1 MLVQV
6 DLSAWRERR
15 MRNETRRVLITARF
29 DPEWVARWQARW
41 PALRF
46 ELHPTRHAEKIPLE
60 VWREVEILYTFNTLP
75 PPEWVPRLRW
85 VQLHSAGADHVL
97 EHPLFRSPVEFTTAS
112 GVHAINIAE
121 YVFAM
126 ALAWFHRLPR
136 MLEWQA
142 RGQWPPDRERWALF
156 VPEELWGKTIGIV
169 GYGSIGRQVARLA
182 KAFGMRV
189 LAMQRG
195 EDHRDHG
202 FVFPGT
208 GDPEGTLPD
217 RFYTPAQLHEMLAE
231 SDIVVI
237 AVPLTPETRGMFN
250 EAAFRAMKQD
260 AFLINIARGSVCEEP
275 ALIRAL
281 QEGWIGGAALDVFE
295 QEPLPP
301 EHPLWRLPNVLIS
314 PHVAG
319 FTPHYDARAAQIFE
333 ENLARYMRGEPLLN
347 RVDKARGY

>member
-1 MLVQV
+1 M
-6 DLSAWRERR
+6 S
-15 MRNETRRVLITARF
+15 NETRRVLITARF

-250 EAAFRAMKQD
+250 EAAFRAMKRD

-319 FTPHYDARAAQIFE
+319 FTPRYDARAAQIFE

>member
-1 MLVQV
+1 M
-6 DLSAWRERR
+6 S
-15 MRNETRRVLITARF
+15 NETRRVLITARF

-75 PPEWVPRLRW
+75 LPEWVPRLRW

-250 EAAFRAMKQD
+250 EAAFRAMKRD

-319 FTPHYDARAAQIFE
+319 FTPHYDVRAAQIFE

>member
-1 MLVQV
+1 MLAQV
-6 DLSAWRERR
+6 DLSAWRERQ
-15 MRNETRRVLITARF
+15 MSNETRRVLITARF
-29 DPEWVARWQARW
+29 DPGWVARWQARW

-195 EDHRDHG
+195 EDRRDRG

-237 AVPLTPETRGMFN
+237 AVPLTPETRGMFD
-250 EAAFRAMKQD
+250 EAAFRAMKRD

-319 FTPHYDARAAQIFE
+319 FTPHYDTRAAQIFE

>member
-1 MLVQV
+1 
-6 DLSAWRERR
+6 
-15 MRNETRRVLITARF
+15 
-29 DPEWVARWQARW
+29 
-41 PALRF
+41 
-46 ELHPTRHAEKIPLE
+46 
-60 VWREVEILYTFNTLP
+60 
-75 PPEWVPRLRW
+75 

-250 EAAFRAMKQD
+250 EAAFRAMKRD

>member
-15 MRNETRRVLITARF
+15 MSNETRRVLITARF

-75 PPEWVPRLRW
+75 PPEWAPRLRW

-195 EDHRDHG
+195 EDRRDHG

-250 EAAFRAMKQD
+250 ESGLPGDEARRLPGEHRPRIGVRGARADPGAAGGVDRRGGPRCLRAGAAAAGASPLAAAQRAD
-260 AFLINIARGSVCEEP
+260 QPARGRLHP
-275 ALIRAL
+275 PLRRPGRADL
-281 QEGWIGGAALDVFE
+281 
-295 QEPLPP
+295 
-301 EHPLWRLPNVLIS
+301 
-314 PHVAG
+314 
-319 FTPHYDARAAQIFE
+319 
-333 ENLARYMRGEPLLN
+333 RGEPRPLH
-347 RVDKARGY
+347 ARRASAQPGR